1 MAHSL
6 GAFVLRE
13 RIGFTE
19 EVFALR
25 GAEIAEIVQGARAEL
40 EPQDSESIRIQ
51 INIQPISQGSDP
63 CLQPPQKALPCFHNN
78 KDPATS
84 TQSKIYRKTP
94 KMDSSRSMKQRRRR
108 DAFARW
114 LIALSQ
120 AAKQRAGPKL
130 SCNAPKRE
138 HDGNSPL
145 HGNESLKH
153 TPKSH
158 VNGHIPSGS
167 QDQPAIFGQLL
178 ACFGCPSSVGQK
190 AVSCAESLRK
200 VPALPRL
207 QQAVKLKDSFCP
219 MRDEVKNL

>member
-1 MAHSL
+1 M
-6 GAFVLRE
+6 
-13 RIGFTE
+13 T
-19 EVFALR
+19 
-25 GAEIAEIVQGARAEL
+25 QPY
-40 EPQDSESIRIQ
+40 PQ
-51 INIQPISQGSDP
+51 
-63 CLQPPQKALPCFHNN
+63 
-78 KDPATS
+78 

-94 KMDSSRSMKQRRRR
+94 KMDSIRSMKQRCRR

-145 HGNESLKH
+145 HGNESFNTH
-153 TPKSH
+153 TKVACEWPYSQW
-158 VNGHIPSGS
+158 

-190 AVSCAESLRK
+190 AVSCAEILRK

-207 QQAVKLKDSFCP
+207 QQAVKGFNK
-219 MRDEVKNL
+219 R